1 MPRKPVSLC
10 AVCAVLLTCAALV
23 ASAAQPAGATSA
35 VALTGIVVF
44 DDEPVAGANVSA
56 KGGNA
61 TQRTTTDQTGR
72 FVFPDLEPGT
82 YTIDVVAP
90 VGSASLIVDLGVT
103 GADVTMTLSTKRLG
117 VVQAVA
123 QASPVRKAGTDVT
136 LNNQALT
143 RSPAAG
149 SFPNIL
155 VQLPGAARGANGVVH
170 INGDH
175 GDINYVVDGISIPQE
190 LNRNIGTE
198 FNADDVSF
206 VDVLEGAYPAQYGER
221 FASVLNIDT
230 RAGAGTQSFTGSIDA
245 GSFGAL
251 DSSLG
256 YQGALGNGSIVTA
269 FRQSATQRG
278 LDPPNPDSPHN
289 DASDANQ
296 FVRYTVPLK
305 ADYLNFTLSHAYQT
319 YQLPID
325 VLGGQPSVSD
335 DSETQDDLFT
345 AIQKRHP
352 IGDRGSLTFGFGLKR
367 SHILD
372 FGDAPNDW
380 TYGEALNLASGGLST
395 DCSNALTIPN
405 YTNGTCAYSLGGD
418 RTAIDEKLSVDDS
431 LSSGAHAVGWG
442 GLYDAAQVSKLYA
455 VTLQPGNFLAPI
467 FTPSTP
473 NAPYTVADSAP
484 NIGHTEA
491 VYAQDAWRMGAA
503 YEIDYGVRADGLQL
517 RSNQFDR
524 AFSQV
529 SPRIKLT
536 RILGTRSSVYAY
548 YGRFFTPF
556 SFENVSPSAAALL
569 NLPLQRT
576 VAAFDLKPQRDSDY
590 EIGGHL
596 PVGAG
601 DLGLRVMQK
610 DAQDLIDDTQVG
622 VTLLHQDI
630 NYSAGRIATQS
641 AYYQHPL
648 LGGGR
653 VYFSVNHT
661 YSVNKGC
668 ETQLLA
674 PCFGAS
680 DDWTPADHEQRWGST
695 TGAIIDDGRG
705 GWFSVDGEY
714 GSGLS
719 SAACPTTTPGFCKYT
734 PHTTFD
740 VERGFAVGSQS
751 KLTLRIRN
759 LLDDEYQITFLNA
772 QGNHWYARRSFD
784 VEYSF
789 ARH

>member
-1 MPRKPVSLC
+1 MSRKPLLSIY
-10 AVCAVLLTCAALV
+10 AVCAAVLTSAALV
-23 ASAAQPAGATSA
+23 TSTAQPAKAASTLSG
-35 VALTGIVVF
+35 VVVYA
-44 DDEPVAGANVSA
+44 DKPVAGAKVSA
-56 KGGNA
+56 QGGNA
-61 TQRTTTDQTGR
+61 TEQTTTDQTGR
-72 FVFPDLEPGT
+72 FAFPDLEPGT

-90 VGSASLIVDLGVT
+90 AGSARLIVDLGVT
-103 GADVTMTLSTKRLG
+103 GADVTMTLSTKQLG
-117 VVQAVA
+117 VVQAIA

-136 LNNQALT
+136 LNSQALL

-175 GDINYVVDGISIPQE
+175 GDINYIVDGISIPQE

-198 FNADDVSF
+198 FNANDVSF

-230 RAGAGTQSFTGSIDA
+230 RAGAGSRAYTGSIDA
-245 GSFGAL
+245 GSFGNL

-278 LDPPNPDSPHN
+278 LDPPNPDSPHD

-296 FVRYTVPLK
+296 FVRYTVPING
-305 ADYLNFTLSHAYQT
+305 DYVNFTLSHAYQT

-325 VLGGQPSVSD
+325 LLGGQPPTSD
-335 DSETQDDLFT
+335 DNETQDDLFT
-345 AIQKRHP
+345 AIQKRHA
-352 IGDRGSLTFGFGLKR
+352 IGDRGSLTYGLGLKR

-380 TYGEALNLASGGLST
+380 TYGEALHLAAGGSPT
-395 DCSNALTIPN
+395 DCANALSIPN
-405 YTNGTCAYSLGGD
+405 FSNGTCAYSLGGE
-418 RTAIDEKLSVDDS
+418 RTAVDEKLSLDDS
-431 LSSGAHAVGWG
+431 LGDGAHTIGWG
-442 GLYDAAQVSKLYA
+442 GLFDAAQISKLYA
-455 VTLQPGNFLAPI
+455 VALQPGNFLAPI
-467 FTPSTP
+467 FVPSTP
-473 NAPYTVADSAP
+473 NAPYTVADDAP

-491 VYAQDAWRMGAA
+491 LYLQDAWRMGAN
-503 YEIDYGVRADGLQL
+503 YELDYGLRGDGLQL
-517 RSNQFDR
+517 RSSQFDR
-524 AFSQV
+524 GFAQV

-536 RILGTRSSVYAY
+536 RILGTRSSVYVY

-556 SFENVSPSAAALL
+556 SFENVSPGAAQLL
-569 NLPLQRT
+569 NLPLQRA
-576 VAAFDLKPQRDSDY
+576 VVAFDLKPQRDSDY
-590 EIGGHL
+590 EIGGHVPL
-596 PVGAG
+596 GDG

-630 NYSAGRIATQS
+630 NYAAGRIATQS
-641 AYYQHPL
+641 AYYQRPL
-648 LGGGR
+648 ATGGR
-653 VYFSVNHT
+653 IYFSVNHT

-674 PCFGAS
+674 PCFGATG
-680 DDWTPADHEQRWGST
+680 DWTPADHEQRWGST
-695 TGAIIDDGRG
+695 TGAIFDDRRG
-705 GWFSVDGEY
+705 GWFAVDGEY

-719 SAACPTTTPGFCKYT
+719 SAACPPTTPGFCKYT

-740 VERGFAVGSQS
+740 VERGVAVGPQA

-759 LLDDEYQITFLNA
+759 LLDDEYQITFQNA

-789 ARH
+789 AGQ